1 MVTNDGNLLIYVEGA
16 IVPRDEARV
25 SVFDASFQSG
35 DAVWEGLR
43 LYNGTVFKLAE
54 HLDRLYRSAKAV
66 EIAIPLDRA
75 ALSDAIYATLRA
87 NKFHDGV
94 HTRLMVS
101 RGERR
106 TSGMNP
112 QNVDGRA
119 TIVIIPEV
127 KPVPEVPHPIR
138 LRTVG
143 IRRPEPD
150 VLDPSVHS
158 ANQLNSI
165 LAKLEA
171 NRAGVDGAVM
181 LNRAGFVAE
190 TDSSNVFMVREGALM
205 TPRAT
210 ACVHGITRRAIL
222 DLARTGGRE
231 IREGDI
237 SLFDLYSSDEVFTT
251 GTVQELVPVVEIDGR
266 TIGPGTLGPVTAELL
281 VAYRNL
287 VRSECGAAQAVRA

>member
-1 MVTNDGNLLIYVEGA
+1 MATNDGNLLIYVDGA

-87 NKFHDGV
+87 NKFHDGA

-112 QNVDGRA
+112 QNVDGIA

-190 TDSSNVFMVREGALM
+190 TDSSNIFMVREGAVM

-210 ACVHGITRRAIL
+210 ACVHGITRRATL
-222 DLARTGGRE
+222 ELARTRGRE
-231 IREGDI
+231 IREGDL
-237 SLFDLYSSDEVFTT
+237 SLFDLYSADEVFTT
-251 GTVQELVPVVEIDGR
+251 GTVQELVPVVEVDGR
-266 TIGPGTLGPVTAELL
+266 NIGPGTPGPVTTELL
-281 VAYRNL
+281 AAYRNL